1 MATKLTI
8 NQLVDDV
15 LSELERLNYSYNSLC
30 GFRSFYKRVLDFA
43 NERKELYFSEQLGR
57 EFFYTHL
64 LPSFKAQGKTVIAV
78 THDDRFFHVADRLI
92 HLEYGKISE

>member
-8 NQLVDDV
+8 NELVDDV

-43 NERKELYFSEQLGR
+43 NERKELFFSEQLGR
-57 EFFYTHL
+57 EFLKEKYNCTINYYQE
-64 LPSFKAQGKTVIAV
+64 SMTNKFKAPI
-78 THDDRFFHVADRLI
+78 
-92 HLEYGKISE
+92 